1 LTLLSL
7 AAPILSLSI
16 SPFFLFFCC
25 ASNTSSVSFS
35 LHVLPTT
42 PPPFIRFSTGT
53 PDSLEQLLSA
63 AVAKCPGAE
72 ILWLVWAKEKWSRGD
87 VAGAREV
94 LVNAFKVKNDRE

>member
-1 LTLLSL
+1 MWCT
-7 AAPILSLSI
+7 
-16 SPFFLFFCC
+16 
-25 ASNTSSVSFS
+25 
-35 LHVLPTT
+35 H
-42 PPPFIRFSTGT
+42 RTGT

-94 LVNAFKVKNDRE
+94 LVNAFKVIAWWEAWKAFACLLACLLACLFCFFFL